1 MDVRFYQEQVLGS
14 PPCWQL
20 VTHVYMRERGL
31 MLENYRSASR
41 SIRDIAEAF
50 RMELHRG
57 EHRFQQ
63 LAAPVD
69 LAVVLMGNRP
79 KFGAHHCGIFWQGS
93 VLHALDSGTLYQDM
107 NTLRA
112 QYPLMEFWSREA

>member
-1 MDVRFYQEQVLGS
+1 MDIRYYQEQVLGA

-20 VTHVYMRERGL
+20 VTLVLMRECGVCVQS
-31 MLENYRSASR
+31 YRSASR

-57 EHRFQQ
+57 GHGFRQIAQPADF
-63 LAAPVD
+63 
-69 LAVVLMGNRP
+69 AVVLMGRTP
-79 KFGAHHCGIFWQGS
+79 RLGLHHCGIYWKGS

-107 NTLRA
+107 HTLRA
-112 QYPLMEFWSREA
+112 EYPLMQFWSREA